1 MAGCQRSPEP
11 RKAPEDVPD
20 TTQVHDSIP
29 DERPDSTRSTPPDS
43 MTMTLALLPA
53 APGGTLDGEAAAMA
67 ERAVFVP
74 RTQRWFLARS
84 IDSVLAMD
92 IGRIDGGVGTT
103 DASRQAFQRMIG
115 SRSPIQPGLA
125 FVVHDSRGARPVKVS
140 GFRLSG
146 RRIVATLD
154 VTPSETGPAVVPVEW
169 RGQPGAV
176 VEASVTPC
184 AAGDETAIASA
195 LSRYVAG
202 AEEALTVL
210 RGCFGAFR
218 ALVVIRPLVMTP
230 TIAAERVI
238 LVRTT
243 GTTRAGKLR
252 DLSYPLHA
260 LQSVVDVNGDGTDE
274 ILVRS
279 FRPAMETWAALRM
292 TDSVTFTRFASG
304 FTIEKR

>member
-1 MAGCQRSPEP
+1 MAGCQRGRETK
-11 RKAPEDVPD
+11 KAPEVVAD
-20 TTQVHDSIP
+20 TTRARDSIP

-43 MTMTLALLPA
+43 MTTTLGLLPA
-53 APGGTLDGEAAAMA
+53 APGGALDGEAAAMA
-67 ERAVFVP
+67 ERAVFLP

-103 DASRQAFQRMIG
+103 DVSRQAFQRMIG
-115 SRSPIQPGLA
+115 SRSPIQPGLS
-125 FVVHDSRGARPVKVS
+125 FVMHDSRGARPVKVS

-146 RRIVATLD
+146 RRIVATLAM
-154 VTPSETGPAVVPVEW
+154 TPSESGPAVVPVEW
-169 RGQPGAV
+169 RGESGGAV
-176 VEASVTPC
+176 VATVPPC

-195 LSRYVAG
+195 LTRYVPV

-218 ALVVIRPLVMTP
+218 ALIVIRPLVITP
-230 TIAAERVI
+230 TSAAERVI